1 MDMNGTTTFDT
12 VDHRDET
19 ISFERAASARK
30 TETNKTAITPVTA
43 GAGWYHDAAIAAATQ
58 DAIEARSNPYRH

>member
-1 MDMNGTTTFDT
+1 MDMNATTTFDT

-30 TETNKTAITPVTA
+30 TETTKTVVPATY
-43 GAGWYHDAAIAAATQ
+43 GEGWYHDAAIAAAAW
-58 DAIEARSNPYRH
+58 DAIDARSNPYRH